1 MRRTISNKEV
11 SRSIKDTQVS
21 DLTFPAGFH
30 KAAGIYFED
39 IEGNRYID
47 FSSGYGVANIGWQ
60 HPKMLKAMHEQ
71 LGKSNYAPPWM
82 ATQEAA
88 ELGKKLI
95 TLTGSPGFRCLRAI
109 GGGDANENLLKAL
122 YAYKRG
128 EILTFD
134 RSYHGGT
141 HATIGMSEAELFRLP
156 LVKHEYRT
164 HKTEPPYCLRCSWKK
179 NRSTCSLECALSIND
194 ILNKNKNIVAFFA
207 EPVLGSGG
215 IIVPPDGYFK
225 IVCEICKEHGV
236 TLVFDEV
243 LTGFGRTGKMF
254 AYQKYGVEIDG
265 MSVAK
270 GLSSGYAAI
279 GAAILKDD
287 LLGPYRKYDDV
298 SASFAWTPMAC
309 RVALTNIQIIEEE
322 KLPENAA
329 LTGDYLYDNI
339 LKILNRYGEEYLG
352 EVRACGL
359 MIGVEWVNNKTGK
372 TPNPMLTMKF
382 LVRMLRKGLM
392 WCASWD
398 YHTMIALPPLIITMP
413 ECDDALNIIED
424 AARETFRKSI

>member
-1 MRRTISNKEV
+1 MVKN
-11 SRSIKDTQVS
+11 TQVT

-30 KAAGIYFED
+30 KARGVHFED
-39 IEGNRYID
+39 IEGNRYLD

-60 HPKMLKAMHEQ
+60 HPKMLQSMEEQ
-71 LGKSNYAPPWM
+71 LNKSNYAPPWM
-82 ATQEAA
+82 ATQESA
-88 ELGKKLI
+88 ELGEKLI
-95 TLTGSPGFRCLRAI
+95 SLTGFPGFRCLRAT

-128 EILTFD
+128 EILTFN

-141 HATIGMSEAELFRLP
+141 HATIGMSETESFRLP
-156 LVKHEYRT
+156 HVKHEYHT
-164 HKTEPPYCLRCSWKK
+164 LKTEPPYCLRCSWKK
-179 NRSTCSLECALSIND
+179 NRKTCSMECALSVKD
-194 ILNKNKNIVAFFA
+194 ILKENKKIVAFFA

-225 IVCEICKEHGV
+225 IVREICEERAIS
-236 TLVFDEV
+236 LVFDEV

-254 AYQKYGVEIDG
+254 AYQKHGVEIDG
-265 MSVAK
+265 MSIAK

-279 GAAILKDD
+279 GAAILKNN
-287 LLGPYRKYDDV
+287 LLESYRKFDDV

-309 RVALTNIQIIEEE
+309 QVALTNIQIIEEE
-322 KLPENAA
+322 RLPENAA
-329 LTGDYLYDNI
+329 ITGDYLYDNI
-339 LKILNRYGEEYLG
+339 LKILNRYGEAHLG

-359 MIGVEWVNNKTGK
+359 MIGVEWVNNKTEK
-372 TPNPMLTMKF
+372 IPNPMLTMKF

-413 ECDDALNIIED
+413 ECDHALNIIED
-424 AARETFRKSI
+424 TAKETFRKST